1 MWPRDQ
7 ESYNFVKGILSK
19 ESCHPKSQL
28 SKFDAYIPYGSGYIT
43 FFLLR
48 DVTWPHDPGDMDELL
63 DLSHHFAKFHAHKSC
78 TSWDE
83 MFLICHKASYDL
95 LVKVHIFVLVWASN
109 PISPLCQI
117 IFTGL
122 MEVEI

>member
-43 FFLLR
+43 FFCYVTSR
-48 DVTWPHDPGDMDELL
+48 DHMIQGTWM
-63 DLSHHFAKFHAHKSC
+63 SSS
-78 TSWDE
+78 T
-83 MFLICHKASYDL
+83 
-95 LVKVHIFVLVWASN
+95 
-109 PISPLCQI
+109 
-117 IFTGL
+117 
-122 MEVEI
+122 